1 MVFYAHLA
9 LSLHKMKSTRCTYHV
24 ALAVVLLM
32 LLTLFPH
39 HHHDGGA
46 ACWRSE
52 ICHDD
57 GRANDVHT
65 RHHAGDN
72 HHLCYWHSVQNVAQR
87 TLPSHLAAVPYPASY
102 QPNFGSNATLL
113 SPLRERHSVAKV
125 PFLLPF
131 AALANTSR
139 GVARLHVVDKHI
151 LIFILISTTQH
162 NT

>member
-72 HHLCYWHSVQNVAQR
+72 HHLCYF
-87 TLPSHLAAVPYPASY
+87 PSHLAAVPYPASC
-102 QPNFGSNATLL
+102 QPTFGSNASLLL
-113 SPLRERHSVAKV
+113 SPLREKHFVANV

-131 AALANTSR
+131 AVLANTSH
-139 GVARLHVVDKHI
+139 GVGHLHVVDKHI